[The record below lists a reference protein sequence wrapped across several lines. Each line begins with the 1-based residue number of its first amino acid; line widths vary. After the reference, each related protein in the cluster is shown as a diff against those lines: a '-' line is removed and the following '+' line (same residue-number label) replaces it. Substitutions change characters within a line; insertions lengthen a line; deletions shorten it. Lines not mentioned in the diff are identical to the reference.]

1 MLRFEPGIS
10 EQLSSGW
17 ALGWVKPD
25 AANDKGSCGVLGL
38 VVIIIIFNYNLII
51 LYYYDYN
58 MLVL

>member
-25 AANDKGSCGVLGL
+25 AANEIKAAVECSAWW
-38 VVIIIIFNYNLII
+38 
-51 LYYYDYN
+51 
-58 MLVL
+58 